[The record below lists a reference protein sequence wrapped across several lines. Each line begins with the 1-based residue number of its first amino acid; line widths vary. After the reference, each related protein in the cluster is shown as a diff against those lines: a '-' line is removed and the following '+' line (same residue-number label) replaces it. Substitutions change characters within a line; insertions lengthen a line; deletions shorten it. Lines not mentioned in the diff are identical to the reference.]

1 MAVLVRSSPGSLV
14 LVKAAADRDEEHTEG
29 RPVKSLWE
37 LVNDM
42 WRGANV
48 KKRKRTL
55 TDKGHE
61 NVKGDAG
68 TGYYR
73 DELLALGHL
82 HDALVDNDL
91 SRVHDEGSHPDDRYF
106 AGGLIDPET
115 GHPMQPGEA
124 ATNHMLQLGQKAKS
138 ALRVRH
144 RIAQSKS
151 KHFHPETG
159 EKLGFYD
166 DGPWGAG
173 TGDHFR
179 VRLERET
186 GNKYGARKPRIKGTS
201 TTTRFL
207 DPERGLV
214 KVHTLTPHD
223 EGMDP
228 IVTHHYQDGTK
239 EVVSGG
245 GQTPSATP
253 PESTGESTESPLDS
267 SFSHLQNSDAEQ
279 ASDAGRP
286 EGLSDAEWAKI
297 QQMRSG
303 DA

>member
-1 MAVLVRSSPGSLV
+1 
-14 LVKAAADRDEEHTEG
+14 
-29 RPVKSLWE
+29 
-37 LVNDM
+37 M
-42 WRGANV
+42 WRGAKV
-48 KKRKRTL
+48 KHRKRL

-73 DELLALGHL
+73 EELIALAHL
-82 HDALVDNDL
+82 HDALVDGDL

-115 GHPMQPGEA
+115 GHPMQPGEHA
-124 ATNHMLQLGQKAKS
+124 RTHMLQLGQKAKS
-138 ALRVRH
+138 ALQVRH
-144 RIAQSKS
+144 RMAQSRS
-151 KHFHPETG
+151 KNFDKETG
-159 EKLGFYD
+159 EKLGFHD
-166 DGPWGAG
+166 DGPWGPG
-173 TGDHFR
+173 TGDHFT
-179 VRLERET
+179 VRLKRET
-186 GNKYGARKPRIKGTS
+186 GNKYGRKENRIKGS
-201 TTTRFL
+201 SSTTRFL

-214 KVHTLTPHD
+214 KVVTLTPHD
-223 EGMDP
+223 KDMEP

-253 PESTGESTESPLDS
+253 PESTDESTESPLDS
-267 SFSHLQNSDAEQ
+267 SFSHLQNSDAEE

-286 EGLSDAEWAKI
+286 EGLSDAEWAYI